1 MLETFLS
8 WLDRLN
14 MVAWWAIAGLILIG
28 ELVTGTTYLLWPAAA
43 ALLTGV
49 VALEMFGVP
58 WVGQLAVFAV
68 LTLLLL
74 FVGDRY
80 VRPSLKAGADSGL
93 NARADRMI
101 GQRVTVAADFQS
113 GRGRLRFGDTEWAGE
128 MEDASDPGEG
138 EVLIVAEV
146 KGVVLIVR
154 RPGEVSSPN

>member
-1 MLETFLS
+1 MLDTFLS

-14 MVAWWAIAGLILIG
+14 LVAWWAIAGLILIG

-58 WVGQLAVFAV
+58 WVGQLAIFAV

-80 VRPSLKAGADSGL
+80 VRPRLRAGADSGL
-93 NARADRMI
+93 NARGDRMV

-113 GRGRLRFGDTEWAGE
+113 GRGRLSFGDTEWAGE
-128 MEDASDPGEG
+128 MVDASDPGEG
-138 EVLIVAEV
+138 EVLVVVEV
-146 KGVVLIVR
+146 RGVVLIVR
-154 RPGEVSSPN
+154 RPEEASSPD